1 MEKQRRLR
9 PQHQVRPRSAS
20 ALLCLSCACVA
31 QGAHDACL
39 LSLSTDGTPHVGVSR
54 YFKDTV
60 TAVSTR
66 ASGLAA
72 QAVGRAVIT
81 SITAPAPAPRPW
93 WSIRRA
99 PVPSAAP
106 GGADH
111 GGSRW
116 SRTAEALRG
125 SFPKTVER
133 SILAYAALVCTLG
146 VTDLFCIPAFPLF
159 WTCAGILPLVSVGV
173 IMLLFGC
180 AYIMA
185 LLPSAENM
193 YPAAGLT
200 AGMTAF
206 YTLRLLAVDGLRVR
220 GLYSLGDLLL
230 ALISWLQL
238 GVLLRNTRQR
248 RRLAALP
255 R

>member
-1 MEKQRRLR
+1 M
-9 PQHQVRPRSAS
+9 
-20 ALLCLSCACVA
+20 
-31 QGAHDACL
+31 
-39 LSLSTDGTPHVGVSR
+39 
-54 YFKDTV
+54 
-60 TAVSTR
+60 
-66 ASGLAA
+66 
-72 QAVGRAVIT
+72 
-81 SITAPAPAPRPW
+81 
-93 WSIRRA
+93 
-99 PVPSAAP
+99 
-106 GGADH
+106 
-111 GGSRW
+111 
-116 SRTAEALRG
+116 
-125 SFPKTVER
+125 
-133 SILAYAALVCTLG
+133 CTLG

-193 YPAAGLT
+193 YPAAVLT